1 MTVFIICGVVAVV
14 GYLLLAD
21 GNRRPIEE
29 ADPAYKKIGETQE
42 QFASRRKKSAIAWA
56 KTVLENKDQYV
67 ILDTETTGLGKND
80 VVVQIGI
87 IDLDGNTIIES
98 LVRPTQRKRINPEA
112 SAIHG
117 IKMAN
122 LKDAPTLLDMAQ
134 DIDLITK
141 DKTVIIYNAEYDE
154 NLLFQ
159 TMQQDGFK
167 KFLHLKTDCAM
178 QRYSDFINEWSE
190 FHGSFKFQRLPG
202 GDHTAVGDC
211 RATLEVIK
219 MMAMADEVVAE
230 S

>member
-42 QFASRRKKSAIAWA
+42 QFAVRRKKSAIAWA
-56 KTVLENKDQYV
+56 KAVLANPEQYI

-87 IDLDGNTIIES
+87 IDIDGNTIIES
-98 LVRPTQRKRINPEA
+98 LVRPTQRKRISPEA
-112 SAIHG
+112 TAIHG
-117 IKMAN
+117 IKMAH
-122 LKDAPTLLDMAQ
+122 LKDAPTLLDMAD
-134 DIDLITK
+134 DIDLLAK
-141 DKTVIIYNAEYDE
+141 DKTVIIFNAEYDDA
-154 NLLFQ
+154 LLFQ
-159 TMQQDGFK
+159 TLNQDGAK
-167 KFLHLKTDCAM
+167 KYFRFNTECAM
-178 QRYSDFINEWSE
+178 KRYSDFVNEWSE
-190 FHGSFKFQRLPG
+190 YHGSFKFQRLPG

-219 MMAMADEVVAE
+219 MMAMADELV
-230 S
+230 